1 MPAGALA
8 ADVAVVPNALGVI
21 GLTYFAAGA
30 WMGSQPVTLLARFAA
45 VAALAILQGCASILT
60 FHRTTDDRVLT
71 MLVPT
76 VDSSLA
82 IGALLAGCLT
92 RAVGTRPAGRR
103 RTRPGMR
110 VFAPLRPLRR
120 TLSPSVDSV

>member
-1 MPAGALA
+1 
-8 ADVAVVPNALGVI
+8 VI

-110 VFAPLRPLRR
+110 VFAPLRPFRR
-120 TLSPSVDSV
+120 TVSPSVASV